1 MPVLKGNSVCLTPL
15 WWIYFVCNNFYI
27 HYFFSLWYKEI
38 EPFKN
43 QTTTKPHQRT
53 KNQSFLFVPFH
64 SNHSNTKPSTNKSN
78 DKRTK
83 KPKTQIKKKLRLV
96 NLFIKCYI
104 LNYSTVT
111 DCIWNHFAFLVFSI
125 IKKYYNLTYLMFF
138 FIAIN
143 SKFSFPIWKSWLP
156 IFSNPFFL

>member
-1 MPVLKGNSVCLTPL
+1 MSINYLHFLCRNSLFKSTPP

-78 DKRTK
+78 DRRIK

-96 NLFIKCYI
+96 NLFINYHI
-104 LNYSTVT
+104 QNYSTVT
-111 DCIWNHFAFLVFSI
+111 DLARFLGWSRSVPRWQATWYARI
-125 IKKYYNLTYLMFF
+125 CRGMV
-138 FIAIN
+138 
-143 SKFSFPIWKSWLP
+143 
-156 IFSNPFFL
+156 